1 MCIHEQGRH
10 LYIDLN
16 LCYGD
21 FRGRR
26 LFTGR
31 LQQQCLAI
39 RRLQAPATTVQH
51 HHQKQQKQQLR
62 CSRLANKG
70 LHAFTETTPSARHH
84 YIRQPKI
91 VLPPAE
97 DLLRS
102 WVACCKSDDQLLCVY
117 FFIYFWVTQRFLA
130 ICYVGMYTAY
140 TSTRLRSQTTMY
152 KYCRPSDWCPG
163 IRIKHCEF
171 QFIHR
176 FVVCANIFIWNANYL
191 PTYSLN
197 IE

>member
-102 WVACCKSDDQLLCVY
+102 
-117 FFIYFWVTQRFLA
+117 
-130 ICYVGMYTAY
+130 
-140 TSTRLRSQTTMY
+140 
-152 KYCRPSDWCPG
+152 
-163 IRIKHCEF
+163 
-171 QFIHR
+171 
-176 FVVCANIFIWNANYL
+176 
-191 PTYSLN
+191 
-197 IE
+197 